1 MGFRFIDPGADPFP
15 DRSEDPEEYQE
26 SLKPTPIAP
35 TPTPKLGKKKK
46 KKKKKKKVNSL
57 AFIDPG
63 ADPFPDRSEDPEE
76 YQESLEGKDI
86 ATVSPIL
93 LLGVLGLLLAASK

>member
-1 MGFRFIDPGADPFP
+1 MGYSFIDPAADPFP

-26 SLKPTPIAP
+26 SLEPTPLLP
-35 TPTPKLGKKKK
+35 TPTPKPRK

-57 AFIDPG
+57 AFIDPA

>member
-35 TPTPKLGKKKK
+35 TPTPKPRK

>member
-35 TPTPKLGKKKK
+35 TPKPRK

-57 AFIDPG
+57 AFIDPA